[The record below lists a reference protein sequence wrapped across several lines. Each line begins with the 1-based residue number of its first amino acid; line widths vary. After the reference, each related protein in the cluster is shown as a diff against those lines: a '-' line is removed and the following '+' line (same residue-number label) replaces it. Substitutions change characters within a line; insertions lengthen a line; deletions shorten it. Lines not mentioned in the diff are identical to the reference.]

1 MVSHNKFNSHEYES
15 SEMINVFVYSEK
27 KKKDLRP
34 NDILNTMKN
43 RSFLGLLAYREK
55 YKIK

>member
-27 KKKDLRP
+27 KKKRFTAEWYIEHD
-34 NDILNTMKN
+34 
-43 RSFLGLLAYREK
+43 EK
-55 YKIK
+55 